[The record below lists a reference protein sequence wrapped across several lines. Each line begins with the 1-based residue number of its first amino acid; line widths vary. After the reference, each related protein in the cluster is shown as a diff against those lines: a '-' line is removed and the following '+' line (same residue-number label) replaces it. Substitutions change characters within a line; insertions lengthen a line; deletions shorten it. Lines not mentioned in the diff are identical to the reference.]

1 MSGEAATS
9 LEQTQSRIRRS
20 PSTSVTS
27 FYADSTS
34 MYIKH
39 FNVKSMHAPLLLGTQ
54 AGSLAGPL
62 AARLGLGLRRERP
75 AHPRVAKNG
84 KPHEKRREPRKKQV
98 TYLLLGGQPH
108 FEEVLV

>member
-9 LEQTQSRIRRS
+9 LGQTQSRIRRS
-20 PSTSVTS
+20 TSTPVTS

-54 AGSLAGPL
+54 AGSLAGSL

-75 AHPRVAKNG
+75 AHPRVAKMENPMRNAE
-84 KPHEKRREPRKKQV
+84 KPVKKKDNI
-98 TYLLLGGQPH
+98 PSSWRPAA
-108 FEEVLV
+108 F